1 MEPLC
6 SSSGTSDW
14 SSYSSS
20 STNDTSPLLS
30 GTPFT
35 QGLPGSTPP
44 PSSDAAEHTDPNA
57 LHSRTP
63 DSSSSSCCQCIQSA
77 LRILEGLET
86 VNNKFSKSTFDRI
99 LGLKKDAISQCSLI
113 LACRS
118 CTAVS
123 ALVVLLI
130 VICEKL
136 LTSFET
142 WSTQY
147 QGRKPKTSA
156 DASEGEPNDC
166 SNGKVEKMLLGAYE
180 VDSEHEQCALLRCL
194 AMVQLRNLHR
204 LLHGLQEFA
213 ASKDW
218 VTHQA
223 SLASFALRLR
233 KAAAGLIARESI
245 KID

>member
-1 MEPLC
+1 M
-6 SSSGTSDW
+6 SDW
-14 SSYSSS
+14 SSFSSS
-20 STNDTSPLLS
+20 STNDANPLLS
-30 GTPFT
+30 GTPST
-35 QGLPGSTPP
+35 PGFPRSTPP
-44 PSSDAAEHTDPNA
+44 PSSDAAERTNPNA
-57 LHSRTP
+57 LHSKTP

-86 VNNKFSKSTFDRI
+86 VNNKFSMSTFDQI

-142 WSTQY
+142 WSTRY
-147 QGRKPKTSA
+147 QGRKPK
-156 DASEGEPNDC
+156 ASVDSCEGESNDC
-166 SNGKVEKMLLGAYE
+166 SNGKVKKIFFGVYE

-194 AMVQLRNLHR
+194 AMIQLRNLHR

-213 ASKDW
+213 ASKNW
-218 VTHQA
+218 VTHQV
-223 SLASFALRLR
+223 SLASFVLRLE

-245 KID
+245 TID

>member
-6 SSSGTSDW
+6 FSSGISDW
-14 SSYSSS
+14 SSFSSS
-20 STNDTSPLLS
+20 STNDASPLLS

-35 QGLPGSTPP
+35 PGFHGSTPP
-44 PSSDAAEHTDPNA
+44 PSSDAVEGTDPNA
-57 LHSRTP
+57 LHPKTP
-63 DSSSSSCCQCIQSA
+63 DSSSSSCRQCIQSA
-77 LRILEGLET
+77 LRILEDLET

-130 VICEKL
+130 VICGKL

-142 WSTQY
+142 WSTRY
-147 QGRKPKTSA
+147 QGRKPKTSTNC
-156 DASEGEPNDC
+156 SEPEPSDSNND
-166 SNGKVEKMLLGAYE
+166 KAKKIFLGVYE

-194 AMVQLRNLHR
+194 AIVQLRNLHR
-204 LLHGLQEFA
+204 LLHGLQEFV
-213 ASKDW
+213 ASKNW

-223 SLASFALRLR
+223 SLASFVLRLE